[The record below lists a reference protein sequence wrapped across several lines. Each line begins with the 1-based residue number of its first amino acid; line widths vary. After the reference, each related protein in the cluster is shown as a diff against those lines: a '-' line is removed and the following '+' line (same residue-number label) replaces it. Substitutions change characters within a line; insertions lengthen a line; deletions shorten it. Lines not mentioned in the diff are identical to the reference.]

1 MKTLLVVSLLLLTG
15 FGYAQCEKEKRYIEF
30 GDRINIISQKIDDE
44 IFQAELTLVIKHENQ
59 NYGVDNYNFIVT
71 AVGAKDFEEAG
82 IETEPQDYLKI
93 SDLQKMTSCE
103 AHDLLSQQG
112 ICLIKK
118 TNNAKQKYWV
128 AYYNGTQRNTVRTVL
143 H

>member
-30 GDRINIISQKIDDE
+30 GDRISIISQKIDDE
-44 IFQAELTLVIKHENQ
+44 IFQAELTLVIKHENL
-59 NYGVDNYNFIVT
+59 NYIVT

-82 IETEPQDYLKI
+82 IETEPQEYLKI

-112 ICLIKK
+112 VCLIKK
-118 TNNAKQKYWV
+118 TSNEKHKYWV